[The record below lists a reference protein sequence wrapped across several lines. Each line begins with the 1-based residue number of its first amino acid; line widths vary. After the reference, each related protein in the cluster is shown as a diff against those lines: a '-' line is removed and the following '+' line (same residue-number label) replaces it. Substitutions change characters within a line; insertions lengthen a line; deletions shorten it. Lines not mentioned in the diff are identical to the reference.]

1 MRNLLISLSFIM
13 YLWLMLV
20 SVVCS
25 VLGIW
30 VYQVVW
36 LMIDWFDLPELTSFI
51 TGFGS
56 FYETD
61 SLSLSSSLIDDW
73 WLIWSSWTNII
84 HNKGSI
90 ILFRR
95 QLDYAKFD
103 YKNWLIDL
111 IFLNLHHSLQDIN
124 HSFTQEVW
132 L

>member
-1 MRNLLISLSFIM
+1 M

-73 WLIWSSWTNII
+73 WLIWSS
-84 HNKGSI
+84 
-90 ILFRR
+90 
-95 QLDYAKFD
+95 
-103 YKNWLIDL
+103 
-111 IFLNLHHSLQDIN
+111 
-124 HSFTQEVW
+124 
-132 L
+132 